1 MCQLMGHEEVNSEMF
16 TKLDHQIIA
25 RCTGSQLKSF
35 VMTRK
40 PDLLVSRLPNKGKL
54 ESALQGEK
62 NLISLVYE
70 CKMMPNKIHDQLIRE
85 KLSGKDSNLSTEGND
100 GLFTLLNVTM
110 MQDGGD
116 TLLQDNTPSILL
128 NDVAWIS

>member
-1 MCQLMGHEEVNSEMF
+1 
-16 TKLDHQIIA
+16 
-25 RCTGSQLKSF
+25 
-35 VMTRK
+35 MTRK
-40 PDLLVSRLPNKGKL
+40 PDLLISRLPNKGKL

-85 KLSGKDSNLSTEGND
+85 KLSDKDSNISSEGNHK
-100 GLFTLLNVTM
+100 LFTLLNVTM

-116 TLLQDNTPSILL
+116 ILLQDNIPSILL
-128 NDVAWIS
+128 NDVEWINRVYQCFEIKKRGNHSESISPDVKSWFYHYM